1 MWSFQEQFS
10 VQLFLKYTFYP
21 GESGEQATLPDLSD
35 LGARGSYWDMV
46 LVAAKERTFE
56 ESIFRRPFVL
66 REKQEQSK
74 KRGAD
79 SEKLEP

>member
-1 MWSFQEQFS
+1 
-10 VQLFLKYTFYP
+10 
-21 GESGEQATLPDLSD
+21 
-35 LGARGSYWDMV
+35 MV